1 MKMRHVFVLILLVMP
16 FLSGCWSR
24 TEIND
29 LAVVTAV
36 GIDKVENDKIR
47 VALQLAIPRLLG
59 PAGQGGG
66 GGGGGQGIGSQ
77 AVWIVSEKGE
87 TIMDAYRN
95 LQQKLPRK
103 IFFSHSN
110 IIVIGEPLARSGISP
125 VLDFFTRYREVRMR
139 NYIILTRGE
148 ALKIVKFSPKFEK
161 IPAEIIREEVE
172 LQIGPMSNVRDFV
185 DMLMAEGVEP
195 MASEI
200 ALMPS
205 NVTVGEESA
214 KRESPGKEET
224 NLTING
230 AGIFKKDQL
239 IGWMNVHESRGVLWL
254 RNEINAGVIT
264 VPMPEDKGNGKVS
277 VQFFR
282 TNTKIKPILKDD
294 QLKIQVKVRADA
306 DLYENSSKLDL
317 SNPKAIQIVEQT
329 LEEDIQNRI
338 QSALDKAQR
347 KFKSDIFGFGR
358 EVERAYPKEW
368 ENKFKERWDQEF
380 PRLKV
385 TITTDVTVLRTGL
398 TNKSPLWEE
407 KEFKK

>member
-1 MKMRHVFVLILLVMP
+1 MKMRNVLVLILLVIP

-47 VALQLAIPRLLG
+47 IALQLAIPRLLG

-66 GGGGGQGIGSQ
+66 GGGGQGIGSKS
-77 AVWIVSEKGE
+77 VWIVSEKGE

-110 IIVIGEPLARSGISP
+110 IIVIGEALARNGISP

-139 NYIILTRGE
+139 NYIVLTKGD
-148 ALKIVKFSPKFEK
+148 ALKIMKFIPKFEK
-161 IPAEIIREEVE
+161 IPSEIIREELE
-172 LQIGPMSNVRDFV
+172 MQIGPMLNVRDFV
-185 DMLMAEGVEP
+185 DMLMAEGIEP
-195 MASEI
+195 LAAEI
-200 ALMPS
+200 ALKPS
-205 NVTVGEESA
+205 NVTGREESA
-214 KRESPGKEET
+214 KQESPGKEEQ
-224 NLTING
+224 NLSING

-239 IGWMNVHESRGVLWL
+239 IGWMNIHEIRGVIWL
-254 RNEINAGVIT
+254 RNEINANVVT
-264 VPMPEDKGNGKVS
+264 VAMPKDKGNGKVS
-277 VQFFR
+277 VQLFR
-282 TNTKIKPILKDD
+282 ANTKIKPILKDG
-294 QLKIQVKVRADA
+294 QPEIKVKVRADA

-317 SNPKAIQIVEQT
+317 SDPKAIQFVQQI
-329 LEEDIQNRI
+329 LEEEIQNRI

-358 EVERAYPKEW
+358 AVERAYPREW
-368 ENKFKERWDQEF
+368 KNQYKDRWDQEF
-380 PRLKV
+380 PALKV
-385 TITTDVTVLRTGL
+385 TIATEVTVLRTGL